1 MADGQSGTDAA
12 PIAKRRRR
20 RKDAAALIDEQA
32 PLAADSEQAVPE
44 VEPEAVQQW
53 TEEKAESSS
62 KSKVIEV
69 FYNSCANST
78 QVAEEQYEV
87 TGAFSCC
94 KRCNDKSVMLCCC

>member
-53 TEEKAESSS
+53 TEGKAESNS
-62 KSKVIEV
+62 KSKVNQL
-69 FYNSCANST
+69 FYRNYAKST
-78 QVAEEQYEV
+78 LVRGEQDAAR
-87 TGAFSCC
+87 TCFQ
-94 KRCNDKSVMLCCC
+94 LL